1 MTDNR
6 HKVCGNRKIANFFS
20 IRTQI
25 KFIKPSCNNLING
38 ERAVFLNGSIDYLY
52 GQKFLPVI
60 GDRNSGESTA
70 SLGFLNDM
78 FTSIGS

>member
-52 GQKFLPVI
+52 GQKFLPELLAI
-60 GDRNSGESTA
+60 ETA
-70 SLGFLNDM
+70 VSQQRHLDF
-78 FTSIGS
+78 